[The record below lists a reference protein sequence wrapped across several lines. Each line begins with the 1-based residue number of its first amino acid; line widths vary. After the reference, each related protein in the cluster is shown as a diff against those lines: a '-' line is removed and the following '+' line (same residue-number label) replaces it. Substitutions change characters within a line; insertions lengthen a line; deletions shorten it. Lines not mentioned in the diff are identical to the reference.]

1 MPDGRKEIIDFHLAA
16 SEGAAER
23 QAFPRPALSPRA
35 HRRRSPDD
43 LRRWRPGP
51 LGGAAGRLSRDPG
64 AALWAHKIRN
74 ILNKV
79 RKVDHDP
86 VKRDL
91 HAIMN
96 APNRS
101 KAFGAAR
108 RFADA
113 WQETYPKA
121 VASVRHDLDELLT
134 YFQYATLADRKQ
146 VRTTNAIE
154 RRFREVRR
162 RIRYRLLPP
171 GWKSSLGGQWPAGG
185 IRGRRR

>member
-1 MPDGRKEIIDFHLAA
+1 
-16 SEGAAER
+16 
-23 QAFPRPALSPRA
+23 
-35 HRRRSPDD
+35 
-43 LRRWRPGP
+43 
-51 LGGAAGRLSRDPG
+51 
-64 AALWAHKIRN
+64 
-74 ILNKV
+74 
-79 RKVDHDP
+79 
-86 VKRDL
+86 
-91 HAIMN
+91 MN

-134 YFQYATLADRKQ
+134 CFQYATLADRKQ

-171 GWKSSLGGQWPAGG
+171 GWKSSRRSMA
-185 IRGRRR
+185 GRRDSGSSEVRSSPYRAAPGGRCGAFVDRLVTTKPQLIGQARLRGHVGYGLGNAVGDRMPAVGAVSNGLFP